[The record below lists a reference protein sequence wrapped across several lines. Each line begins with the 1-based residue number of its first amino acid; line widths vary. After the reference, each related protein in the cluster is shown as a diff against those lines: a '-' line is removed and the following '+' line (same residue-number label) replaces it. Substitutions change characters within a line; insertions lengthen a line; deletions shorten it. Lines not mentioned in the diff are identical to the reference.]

1 VVSDL
6 LAAVILGLVEGITEF
21 IPVSSTGHLIIAGE
35 WLGRTSDT
43 WKTFEVVIQLGAIL
57 AVVWVYR
64 ELFVRVL
71 RARGG
76 TPGSRKFILS
86 LAAGFLPAAAIG
98 FLARDYIKAHLF
110 GTPTVALGLIAGA
123 IGIFLVE
130 RFAPRPRIETAEG
143 LPLLTAFGVGV
154 AQVLAL
160 YPGVSR
166 SGATIM
172 GAYALGCSRRAAAEF
187 SFFLAVP
194 MMFAASGYDL
204 YKSRDILARS
214 DLPIFLVG
222 LAVSFVS
229 ALVVI
234 KVFLRFVS
242 NHSFGPFAWYRL
254 VVGTLLLMGVKG

>member
-1 VVSDL
+1 MGDL
-6 LAAVILGLVEGITEF
+6 LAAIILGLVEGITEF
-21 IPVSSTGHLIIAGE
+21 IPVSSTGHLIIAGDL
-35 WLGRTSDT
+35 LGRTGDM

-64 ELFVRVL
+64 DLFLRVT
-71 RARGG
+71 REAGR
-76 TPGSRKFILS
+76 TTESRRFLLN
-86 LAAGFLPAAAIG
+86 LAAGFLPAAIIG

-110 GTPTVALGLIAGA
+110 GPRTVAFGLIAGA
-123 IGIFLVE
+123 LVILLVE
-130 RFAPRPRIETAEG
+130 WLAPEPHIEDAKDI
-143 LPLLTAFGVGV
+143 PLLTALGVGV

-160 YPGVSR
+160 YPGFSR

-194 MMFAASGYDL
+194 MMFAASAYDL
-204 YKSRDILARS
+204 FKSRDILTAG
-214 DLPIFLVG
+214 DIPVFALGLVTAFL
-222 LAVSFVS
+222 S

-242 NHSFGPFAWYRL
+242 NHSFRPFAWYRIAL
-254 VVGTLLLMGVKG
+254 GAILLWTIGR